1 LRLSQENFMQAASGS
16 WDEISGPVQLQLQ
29 VVADSPAHIPDLQ
42 NAVAVL
48 QARTPAITVVFD
60 GKDTLTVSLTL

>member
-1 LRLSQENFMQAASGS
+1 MQAASGS

-29 VVADSPAHIPDLQ
+29 IIADNPAHIPDLQ

-48 QARTPAITVVFD
+48 QGRTPAVTVAFD